1 MIFRD
6 PEDPE
11 GKWRNGLEGELQV
24 RYQEFD
30 DALSAL
36 LGTARKAGLPIPRIA
51 EALLDAVFECTQAQD
66 EADAI
71 WVIQILKRTLSAA
84 HVARGWHIER
94 ESLWWWRAKN
104 PLGLRTV
111 RRPPDR

>member
-6 PEDPE
+6 PEDPD

-24 RYQEFD
+24 RYQELD
-30 DALSAL
+30 NTLSAL
-36 LGTARKAGLPIPRIA
+36 LGTARNAGLPSHRIA
-51 EALLDAVFECTQAQD
+51 EALLNAIFECTQAKD
-66 EADAI
+66 EGDAI
-71 WVIQILKRTLSAA
+71 WVIQMLKHTLNAA

-94 ESLWWWRAKN
+94 ESLWWRRAKN

-111 RRPPDR
+111 RRPPHR